1 MARIHSFRRL
11 SFPAVAVLSALT
23 AGTAPAFA
31 HPPSQAS
38 LDGSSPAAKTAAAK
52 AGAAKPVET
61 VAPPNVSLSIEAP
74 TTHGAWKMV
83 VTNDGD
89 VPVTIV
95 ADARLLSL
103 DVTPRGAHKA
113 ERCELPED
121 MRPQDDLGRSLVVP
135 PKRSYAE
142 SFQPRLYCLEKSRL
156 DALAAGSIVVATLGF
171 AGRSAR
177 SPFEVSPVEGM
188 EQRVGPLK
196 AITALPVSLPDEPT
210 ATPAHEG
217 AGVPAGAGSFVLQTP
232 RAVDAASASEITIP
246 ITLTNTGHRAAVVR
260 FRPEMIGFEVLGPR
274 GADHCAWPA
283 LPTAPTRDL
292 FTTLGAQSPV
302 GLTLVLT
309 EYCPARV
316 LEQSGLYVVRASF
329 DTRKASGAE
338 IGIRAFDG
346 QVIATTPTVVR
357 LHRGLH
363 AQPFVRPLLQPP
375 SN

>member
-1 MARIHSFRRL
+1 
-11 SFPAVAVLSALT
+11 V
-23 AGTAPAFA
+23 
-31 HPPSQAS
+31 
-38 LDGSSPAAKTAAAK
+38 DGSSPAAKTASK
-52 AGAAKPVET
+52 VGAAKPAET
-61 VAPPNVSLSIEAP
+61 AAPPDVSISIDAP
-74 TTHGAWKMV
+74 TTHGAWTMV

-89 VPVTIV
+89 LPVTIV

-113 ERCELPED
+113 EHCELPQD

-135 PKRSYAE
+135 PRRSYSE

-171 AGRSAR
+171 GGRSAR
-177 SPFEVSPVEGM
+177 PPFAVSPVEGM
-188 EQRVGPLK
+188 EQRVAPLK
-196 AITALPVSLPDEPT
+196 AITSPPVSLPDEPT
-210 ATPAHEG
+210 AAPVREG
-217 AGVPAGAGSFVLQTP
+217 AAVPAGAGGSFVLQTP

-260 FRPEMIGFEVLGPR
+260 FRPEMINFEVLGPR

-283 LPTAPTRDL
+283 LPTAPNRDL
-292 FTTLGAQSPV
+292 FTTLAAGSPV

-309 EYCPARV
+309 AYCPARV
-316 LEQSGLYVVRASF
+316 LAQSGLYVVRASF

-338 IGIRAFDG
+338 IGIRSFDG

-357 LHRGLH
+357 LHRGLR
-363 AQPFVRPLLQPP
+363 AEPFVRPLLQPP
-375 SN
+375 PN

>member
-1 MARIHSFRRL
+1 VARIHSFRRL

-23 AGTAPAFA
+23 AGASPALA
-31 HPPSQAS
+31 HPPSEA
-38 LDGSSPAAKTAAAK
+38 GREERSPAAKTAATT
-52 AGAAKPVET
+52 GAAKPVET

-83 VTNDGD
+83 VTNDSD

-103 DVTPRGAHKA
+103 EVTPRGAHKA
-113 ERCELPED
+113 ERCELPQD

-171 AGRSAR
+171 GGRSAR
-177 SPFEVSPVEGM
+177 PPFEVSPVEGM

-196 AITALPVSLPDEPT
+196 AITSPPVSLPDEPT
-210 ATPAHEG
+210 AAPAREGTGVLAG
-217 AGVPAGAGSFVLQTP
+217 AGGSFVLQTP
-232 RAVDAASASEITIP
+232 RSVDAASASEITIP
-246 ITLTNTGHRAAVVR
+246 VTLTNTGHRATVVR
-260 FRPEMIGFEVLGPR
+260 FRPEMIAFDVLGPR

-283 LPTAPTRDL
+283 LPTAANRDL
-292 FTTLGAQSPV
+292 FTTLAAGTPI
-302 GLTLVLT
+302 GLSLVLT
-309 EYCPARV
+309 AYCPARV

-338 IGIRAFDG
+338 IGIRSFDG
-346 QVIATTPTVVR
+346 QVIATSPTVVR

-363 AQPFVRPLLQPP
+363 AQPFVRPLLQPL
-375 SN
+375 